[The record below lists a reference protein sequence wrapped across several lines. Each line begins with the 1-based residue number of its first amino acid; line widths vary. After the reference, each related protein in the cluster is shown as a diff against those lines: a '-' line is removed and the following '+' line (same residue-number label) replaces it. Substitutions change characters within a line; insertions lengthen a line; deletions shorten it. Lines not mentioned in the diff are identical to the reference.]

1 MRLLGPGELQLSQV
15 SDLIS
20 EGEKYAKELFTA
32 LEAKLRD
39 EDLRRNQKARAKFSV
54 R

>member
-1 MRLLGPGELQLSQV
+1 MLNVACVPQ
-15 SDLIS
+15 